1 MLGWKRICRLEN
13 NGFTRLYG
21 MLGFA
26 MRAGKIILGADRV
39 ASALPEKGNGAVRLV
54 LLAADAS
61 DGTKKRLTYKCEFY
75 KKEIIVIPL
84 KAEELGAR
92 LGKLFAPAVLAITDD
107 RFAEEIKKSLG

>member
-1 MLGWKRICRLEN
+1 
-13 NGFTRLYG
+13 

-39 ASALPEKGNGAVRLV
+39 ASALPERGSGEVKLV
-54 LLAADAS
+54 LLASDAS

-75 KKEIIVIPL
+75 KKEIIVLPL
-84 KAEELGAR
+84 SGDELGAR

-107 RFAEEIKKSLG
+107 RFADEIKRALG

>member
-1 MLGWKRICRLEN
+1 MEN
-13 NGFTRLYG
+13 NGYTRLCG

-39 ASALPEKGNGAVRLV
+39 ASALPERGDRAVRLV
-54 LLAADAS
+54 LLAGDAS

-75 KKEIIVIPL
+75 KKEIIVLPL
-84 KAEELGAR
+84 TADELGAR

-107 RFAEEIKKSLG
+107 RFADEIKKSLG